1 MRDMGAR
8 VRELAGELGVPA
20 AALAIAF
27 ALANPDVASALF
39 GASRP
44 EQIAENAVA
53 LAVTSAQLDRAVRDG
68 ATGR

>member
-1 MRDMGAR
+1 MRREGAR

-27 ALANPDVASALF
+27 ALANPDVASVLF

-44 EQIAENAVA
+44 EQIAENVA
-53 LAVTSAQLDRAVRDG
+53 ALDVTAEQLARL
-68 ATGR
+68 